1 MSKWPGCQGD
11 QGIRYRSQGVRVA
24 KVVAGTTKV
33 HSSYLQ
39 HALKVAK
46 VSGWSIYFQSI
57 LTMVEASRYLQGQTV
72 CILCGEAFASFVTHI
87 FTRKFVSRK
96 PKNFSILLAPLYII
110 LMLISNNL
118 Q

>member
-1 MSKWPGCQGD
+1 MVIQVSKWPGCQGD
-11 QGIRYRSQGVRVA
+11 QGIRYQRSEGVRVA

-57 LTMVEASRYLQGQTV
+57 LTMVEASRYHQSALTMVNASRYLQGQTV
-72 CILCGEAFASFVTHI
+72 CILCGEAFVIFVTNI
-87 FTRKFVSRK
+87 FIRKSV
-96 PKNFSILLAPLYII
+96 
-110 LMLISNNL
+110 
-118 Q
+118 